1 MTKTFGENPSVAA
14 ARLSHSIQFHGSRQQ
29 PSFYG
34 LFVFIPNLPISVSP
48 LSNFSDKN
56 AASAGMSQCQQIKFF
71 TKSPWGKRKAK
82 QSFSRCDSKQVN
94 SYLGNLF
101 YTILS
106 IVVNFRPFHPL
117 LFIFIHFHQCS
128 SISIVVSMVI
138 IVFSILNCQNDAS
151 KVF

>member
-71 TKSPWGKRKAK
+71 TKSPWGK
-82 QSFSRCDSKQVN
+82 SFSRCGGKQVLAHLTPTRFI
-94 SYLGNLF
+94 YF
-101 YTILS
+101 IQCYH
-106 IVVNFRPFHPL
+106 FFHFCPFHPL
-117 LFIFIHFHQCS
+117 LLLFMNFKLTFIYFLS
-128 SISIVVSMVI
+128 LSI
-138 IVFSILNCQNDAS
+138 
-151 KVF
+151 